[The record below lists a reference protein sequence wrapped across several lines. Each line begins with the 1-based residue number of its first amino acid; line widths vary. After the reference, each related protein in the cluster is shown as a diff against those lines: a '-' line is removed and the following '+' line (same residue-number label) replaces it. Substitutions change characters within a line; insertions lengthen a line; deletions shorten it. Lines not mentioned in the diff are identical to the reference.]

1 MKILVTGANGQL
13 GREIAIQGHAHELI
27 LTDYDSLDITNV
39 KVTQSFFLSLIH
51 ISEPTRPY

>member
-13 GREIAIQGHAHELI
+13 GREIAIQGHSHELI

-39 KVTQSFFLSLIH
+39 KATQSFS
-51 ISEPTRPY
+51 